1 MIITPY
7 AAAHGD
13 GEQKVVQSPEGGE
26 TIFCIAAFGALDTA
40 LSFTPGY
47 TGGHHC
53 FDPSG
58 LELREDY

>member
-1 MIITPY
+1 MTPG
-7 AAAHGD
+7 AAAYGVRSI
-13 GEQKVVQSPEGGE
+13 KLVKSPEGGE